1 MNQQEQSRK
10 RSEVPDDTQL
20 AAEEGSHHLSQMN
33 ARISQFLAAAQ
44 HDGPAQS
51 IEDDDGN
58 SDTAIQM
65 NLVLGVLEQQAP
77 LPNRDGILLP
87 TPGTAAQLDERDES
101 QAQAMLGL
109 LRALAGTPNSNESS
123 VAIDN
128 VSDSDDDVPLRDS

>member
-1 MNQQEQSRK
+1 MNQQDQSRK
-10 RSEVPDDTQL
+10 RNEVPDDTQL

-33 ARISQFLAAAQ
+33 TRISQFLAAAQ
-44 HDGPAQS
+44 NEAPARS

-65 NLVLGVLEQQAP
+65 NLVLGVLEQQEP
-77 LPNRDGILLP
+77 LPNRDGIILP
-87 TPGTAAQLDERDES
+87 TPGAAAQLDERDES

-109 LRALAGTPNSNESS
+109 LRALAGTPDSDESS

-128 VSDSDDDVPLRDS
+128 VSDSDDDGPIRDG